1 MKTLPV
7 KPANLTAVLLGILV
21 LIALGGVLYV
31 LRGVILPFLVAIF
44 LAQLLDPVIRA
55 LTRLHFPHAVATA
68 LALLTMSILLVLT
81 SVLLYAGAL
90 SFAKGFPTYE
100 PKLRSLV
107 TLLISYAKF
116 APQEWRLADLG
127 AQLAGTSVANAMLSS
142 LGSFVTLAGHL
153 LLIFIF
159 MVFLLVGQRHM
170 PTRIRRA
177 FEADRA
183 QHINDILERITQQM
197 QTYLGTKALISFVT
211 GILVHL
217 ILMLFDIDFAIL
229 WAVLAFMLNFIP
241 SVGSSLAA
249 IPPILIA
256 LLKFDSPMPAVWVAV
271 CLTIINVTLGGV
283 VEPRLMG
290 QRLNLSPLLVIISLL
305 FWGWLWGITGMALA
319 VPIMVTIK
327 IICENIPTL
336 HFVSILMSSE

>member
-1 MKTLPV
+1 METLPV
-7 KPANLTAVLLGILV
+7 KPANLVAVLLGVLV
-21 LIALGGVLYV
+21 VIALGGVLYV
-31 LRGVILPFLVAIF
+31 LRGIILPFLVAIF

-55 LTRLHFPHAVATA
+55 LTRLRLPHALATA

-81 SVLLYAGAL
+81 GILLYAGAL

-100 PKLRSLV
+100 PKLRKLV
-107 TLLISYAKF
+107 DLLVSSVQF

-127 AQLAGTSVANAMLSS
+127 AQLAGTSVANAVLSS
-142 LGSFVTLAGHL
+142 LGSFVAFAGDL

-177 FEADRA
+177 FEVDRA
-183 QHINDILERITQQM
+183 QRINDVVERITQQM
-197 QTYLGTKALISFVT
+197 QTYLGAKALISFVT

-217 ILMLFDIDFAIL
+217 FLVLFDIDFAIL

-249 IPPILIA
+249 VPPILIA

-271 CLTIINVTLGGV
+271 CLTVINVTLGGLI
-283 VEPRLMG
+283 EPRLMG
-290 QRLNLSPLLVIISLL
+290 QRLNLSPLLVIMSLL

-319 VPIMVTIK
+319 VPIMVSLK

-336 HFVSILMSSE
+336 HFVSILMSSA